1 MTVRLVS
8 ASDLAEGRTV
18 VDDRL
23 VESPPGGHSETY
35 SGNHLRDRY
44 DDGQRPAQRC
54 DADVISKRVT
64 DETCQEGP
72 DAPMM
77 AAAERK
83 IADAVA
89 RSSVGTSS

>member
-64 DETCQEGP
+64 DETCQEGSGC
-72 DAPMM
+72 
-77 AAAERK
+77 
-83 IADAVA
+83 ADDGG
-89 RSSVGTSS
+89 RGKEDCGRGGTQLGRNQ